1 MIGWLLDNATTAFAE
16 GDVLLVNL
24 SGRGD
29 KDVDEVVRVAGWD
42 VGVPAEA
49 YAEVDE

>member
-1 MIGWLLDNATTAFAE
+1 M
-16 GDVLLVNL
+16 

-42 VGVPAEA
+42 VGVERAFRADVAE
-49 YAEVDE
+49 